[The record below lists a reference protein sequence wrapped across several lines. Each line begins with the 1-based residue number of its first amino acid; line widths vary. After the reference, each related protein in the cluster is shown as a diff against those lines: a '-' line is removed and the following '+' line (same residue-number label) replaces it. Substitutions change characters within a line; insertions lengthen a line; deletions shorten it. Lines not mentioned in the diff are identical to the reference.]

1 MTCAPRVKA
10 PDAKLDYGIDWAD
23 GYLDMGSPAETI
35 ATSEWFIRPAQGSP
49 PEIEMVTGTD
59 TISNDLTE
67 TSITV
72 EGGLLGYRYELVNE
86 IVTSLGRRDQRSV
99 EIRIANL

>member
-10 PDAKLDYGIDWAD
+10 PEAKLDYGIDWAD
-23 GYLDMGSPAETI
+23 GYLDM
-35 ATSEWFIRPAQGSP
+35 GSP